1 MNREEFVASAAS
13 LAKKLNITTP
23 VKTEKIRFKDE
34 DSISLDYVADINYM
48 AERGIVASGT
58 TENFNPKQ
66 PVTRAQAATILNRML
81 NGAGLA
87 TPKHACT

>member
-1 MNREEFVASAAS
+1 
-13 LAKKLNITTP
+13 
-23 VKTEKIRFKDE
+23 
-34 DSISLDYVADINYM
+34 M
-48 AERGIVASGT
+48 AQRGIVASGA

-87 TPKHACT
+87 TPNILQLKQKLKQL